1 MPICR
6 APAPWWT
13 MGKNAEALAKTTRIH
28 ELQPT
33 PVSESVLHNR
43 SSLELIRSSC
53 ESKKT
58 ALLHWHNGRSTTG
71 PEHVIGSRRHVPTQA
86 EGVIRHLPSQ
96 AIPYGST
103 QELFCELSA
112 FISKCSGLS
121 EGEAQLLPFICLTSF
136 FAPWLSFS
144 PCVSLFGPPVQA
156 VSLLR
161 ILGCICHHPV
171 LLADFDVLGLPKE
184 LRPTRLIGQPGTR
197 LDKVLGAL
205 QFSGFVV
212 PKDKLRELAATTV
225 VYIGEADLKSP
236 FADVGFWFSVP
247 PAIGLFSEQD
257 ERREAFPINSLQ
269 NKLLSY
275 RLQNFSKIALSDF
288 DAPDFYGASREMA
301 RSLGRCI
308 VDAPELQTKIIDLL
322 QPRNDADH
330 VEGTIRLAAVITE
343 ALVVCCHERKASVRV
358 GEVAT
363 LANGILSRDGEYIQV
378 NPKEVGAKLKK
389 MGFRTTRLDSAGRGI
404 YLLKE
409 QCAQIHELA
418 RSLQVPTLR
427 EGLSG
432 CPHCKES

>member
-1 MPICR
+1 
-6 APAPWWT
+6 
-13 MGKNAEALAKTTRIH
+13 
-28 ELQPT
+28 
-33 PVSESVLHNR
+33 
-43 SSLELIRSSC
+43 
-53 ESKKT
+53 
-58 ALLHWHNGRSTTG
+58 
-71 PEHVIGSRRHVPTQA
+71 
-86 EGVIRHLPSQ
+86 
-96 AIPYGST
+96 
-103 QELFCELSA
+103 
-112 FISKCSGLS
+112 
-121 EGEAQLLPFICLTSF
+121 
-136 FAPWLSFS
+136 
-144 PCVSLFGPPVQA
+144 
-156 VSLLR
+156 
-161 ILGCICHHPV
+161 LGCICHHPV

-184 LRPTRLIGQPGTR
+184 LRPTRLIGQAGTR
-197 LDKVLGAL
+197 LDKGLGAL
-205 QFSGFVV
+205 QFSGFGD
-212 PKDKLRELAATTV
+212 PKGELRELAATTV

-247 PAIGLFSEQD
+247 PAIRLFSEQD

-269 NKLLSY
+269 NKLLAY

-418 RSLQVPTLR
+418 RSFQVPTLR